1 MTTTLLHQLRL
12 RLGTIQRRIAD
23 AEGCP
28 ITDHDWFYQQGRLG
42 ELRSEQ
48 LFVAGM
54 IDTLEP
60 VAITAEVSA

>member
-23 AEGCP
+23 AEGTP
-28 ITDHDWFYQQGRLG
+28 LGDHDFLYQQGRLG

-48 LFVAGM
+48 LFIAGM
-54 IDTLEP
+54 IDNIEAM
-60 VAITAEVSA
+60 AITAQVTA

>member
-23 AEGCP
+23 AEGTP

-54 IDTLEP
+54 MDSIEAM
-60 VAITAEVSA
+60 AITAEVTP